1 MYNALNRTGSSM
13 RRQTAS
19 FCVYITVLASCSSAF
34 NIYSIEIKLIHSLH
48 VNMIFTNKC
57 KYYKRPYLFYIF
69 LVKHLVGLIEVT
81 RTHNYVIC
89 KVKFQMTKLY
99 HKINY

>member
-1 MYNALNRTGSSM
+1 MIKCIICIINALNRTGSSM

-57 KYYKRPYLFYIF
+57 KYYKTPYLFYIF
-69 LVKHLVGLIEVT
+69 SGKASSWS
-81 RTHNYVIC
+81 Y
-89 KVKFQMTKLY
+89 
-99 HKINY
+99 